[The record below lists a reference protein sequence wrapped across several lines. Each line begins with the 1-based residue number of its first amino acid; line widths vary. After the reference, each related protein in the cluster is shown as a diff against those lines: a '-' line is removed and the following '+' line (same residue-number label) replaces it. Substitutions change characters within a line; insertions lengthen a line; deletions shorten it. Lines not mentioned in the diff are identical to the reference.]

1 MVDSERSRAPKEVTS
16 MSSSTQI
23 KRVHGTVRW
32 FNRVSGFGFIRVEG
46 ERDVFVHESAI
57 NAAGPR
63 VLNEGQPVEL
73 EIVDHD
79 GRREAADVTPVKNP

>member
-1 MVDSERSRAPKEVTS
+1 MPSP
-16 MSSSTQI
+16 TQI
-23 KRVHGTVRW
+23 KRVQGTVRW

-46 ERDVFVHESAI
+46 ERDVFVQESAI

-73 EIVDHD
+73 EIVDHE
-79 GRREAADVTPVKNP
+79 GRREASDVTLVKEP

>member
-1 MVDSERSRAPKEVTS
+1 
-16 MSSSTQI
+16 MSSPVQA

-57 NAAGPR
+57 NANGAR
-63 VLNEGQPVEL
+63 VLDEGQPVEL
-73 EIVDHD
+73 EIVDRD
-79 GRREAADVTPVKNP
+79 GRREAADVTPVKES